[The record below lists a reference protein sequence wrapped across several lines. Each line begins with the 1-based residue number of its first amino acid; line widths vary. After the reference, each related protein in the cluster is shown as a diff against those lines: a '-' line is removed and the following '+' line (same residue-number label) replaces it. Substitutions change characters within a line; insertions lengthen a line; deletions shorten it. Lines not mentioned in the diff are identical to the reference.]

1 MVSMDTYVLA
11 TTQTT
16 IHEMLFT
23 PKLKKVQ
30 FFFIQVL
37 LKTIHWG
44 IYEVCLRV
52 RQAKCRQE
60 L

>member
-30 FFFIQVL
+30 FFFYPSAFKNNSL
-37 LKTIHWG
+37 GHTRSLSSCET
-44 IYEVCLRV
+44 R
-52 RQAKCRQE
+52 
-60 L
+60 